1 MRSETELDAGDCRTL
16 LERGVVG
23 RIAFWAEDGPRIH
36 PVNYSVLDDAVLV
49 RTLPTSA
56 LARVAQE
63 SPGAPVAF
71 EVDGLDHA
79 DQRGWSVQARGPVE
93 RLTDPEAVVELER
106 VRPPRTWAP
115 GERTV
120 VVRLCWTELTGRC
133 LGTGWDPVRDQDYR
147 RLR

>member
-1 MRSETELDAGDCRTL
+1 MRSETELDAEDCRTL

-49 RTLPTSA
+49 RTKPASA
-56 LARVAQE
+56 LARIAQGG
-63 SPGAPVAF
+63 SGSTVAF
-71 EVDGLDHA
+71 QVDGLDHA
-79 DQRGWSVQARGPVE
+79 DQRGWSVLARGPVDE
-93 RLTDPEAVVELER
+93 LSDAEAVAALER
-106 VRPPRTWAP
+106 VRPPRAWAP

-120 VVRLCWTELTGRC
+120 VVRVCWTELTGRR